1 MLQRKTLKVNLSNT
15 REREKKERSYN
26 KRTIET
32 ESGSFTPLVFVCN
45 RGRLADL
52 LAIKKNLNKST
63 VMVGCKQNCRSN
75 YYAP

>member
-15 REREKKERSYN
+15 REREKKEA
-26 KRTIET
+26 TIREPLRRKN
-32 ESGSFTPLVFVCN
+32 GSFTPLVFVCN